1 MFSYRLTAAAA
12 GLSLLALTGCVPWP
26 IATAVVTDGGQFVVV
41 QPGIEA
47 FELVR
52 DSLKSGGHRRRALV
66 GPGGHAVEASIG
78 SGGRIYRTGQPS
90 TEGAQEYQPPTG
102 NETVKVQTREVAKGK
117 SVFTALPAR
126 ERAVIEQAQA
136 EKYPEEYG
144 AQVEQYLLNLA
155 RESEAKK

>member
-1 MFSYRLTAAAA
+1 LAQAQA
-12 GLSLLALTGCVPWP
+12 GLMAANGSSMPAPSGSPSGNSP
-26 IATAVVTDGGQFVVV
+26 GKPGQK
-41 QPGIEA
+41 PGNTPGKTPG
-47 FELVR
+47 
-52 DSLKSGGHRRRALV
+52 KSQ
-66 GPGGHAVEASIG
+66 
-78 SGGRIYRTGQPS
+78 GQPS

-102 NETVKVQTREVAKGK
+102 NETVKVQIREIVNRKTA
-117 SVFTALPAR
+117 FTALPAR